1 MFMPIWTEI
10 VLPLMLTT
18 VFAFMYQPKLPVE
31 NCLTSASISCPLIE
45 TLSGSAFSRNCVS
58 VTGQEV
64 FGGMAG
70 VLALLK
76 RQMGECRDD
85 ERVIDTAVADR
96 GVALGE
102 RRGLDV
108 DHLGAI
114 EPLGRRLDGVAS
126 EERVQVVR
134 HDRRVRRDPAV
145 RLPVRGRIAGLLGEL
160 ARGGLG
166 RGLARVDHA
175 AWNLEADLVRAD
187 PELAVLVVSV
197 LGGLCVFVV
206 FV

>member
-1 MFMPIWTEI
+1 MFMPIWTETA
-10 VLPLMLTT
+10 LPSMLTT

-45 TLSGSAFSRNCVS
+45 TVSGAAVARNCVS

-85 ERVIDTAVADR
+85 ERVIDTALADR

-108 DHLGAI
+108 DHLGAL
-114 EPLGRRLDGVAS
+114 EPLGRRLDGVAR

-134 HDRRVRRDPAV
+134 HARRVRRDPAE
-145 RLPVRGRIAGLLGEL
+145 RLPVRGRVAGLLGEL

-175 AWNLEADLVRAD
+175 AWNLGAALVRAD
-187 PELAVLVVSV
+187 PELADQDDTV
-197 LGGLCVFVV
+197 LGGQ
-206 FV
+206 